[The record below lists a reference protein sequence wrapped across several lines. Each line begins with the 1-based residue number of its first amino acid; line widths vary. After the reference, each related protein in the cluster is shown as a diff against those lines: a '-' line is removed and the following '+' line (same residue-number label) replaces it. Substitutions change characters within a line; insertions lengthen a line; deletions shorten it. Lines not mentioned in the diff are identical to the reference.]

1 MMAAEPTAGPVLRDI
16 HAAVPPSW
24 WPPAPG
30 WWLLAA
36 LVLIALGF
44 AARYAW
50 KKHRER
56 QARRRLLCEFD
67 AAVAVAR
74 TDAPRLATTLS
85 TFLRRSQL
93 RHAPQVAAL
102 SGAAWLE
109 HLDRETG
116 GDDFAN
122 GVGRVLIDAPYR
134 READFDAGALI
145 ALVRRTLVAAF
156 DGTGR
161 GHV

>member
-1 MMAAEPTAGPVLRDI
+1 MMSADPAAGPVLRDI
-16 HAAVPPSW
+16 HAAAPPSW

-44 AARYAW
+44 AARHAW
-50 KKHRER
+50 KKQREG
-56 QARRRLLCEFD
+56 QARRRLLAEFD
-67 AAVAVAR
+67 RAVANAR
-74 TDAPRLATTLS
+74 ADAPRLAATLS

-93 RHAPQVAAL
+93 RHAPQAVTLA
-102 SGAAWLE
+102 GAAWLE
-109 HLDRETG
+109 HLDRAAG
-116 GDDFAN
+116 GDEFAN

-134 READFDAGALI
+134 RETDFDAAALI
-145 ALVRRTLVAAF
+145 ALVRRTLLAAF
-156 DGTGR
+156 NAKAR